1 MINFFYFFIVFLSFI
16 IFVYLLFFIFVII
29 PDICFFF
36 HLGKGRVVNLNPS
49 PSPKKKNNMSVRI
62 CLLLQNV
69 SEMFPPS
76 Q

>member
-1 MINFFYFFIVFLSFI
+1 MFFKTKKCYYFRYML
-16 IFVYLLFFIFVII
+16 
-29 PDICFFF
+29 FF

-69 SEMFPPS
+69 SEMFPIECQS
-76 Q
+76 ALTLQDVNNILWGSLR